1 MQNPA
6 AIPRLCIEAEKTPAV
21 ARNIVARLRPAAK
34 KRLVLCAHFDT
45 KINTPG
51 ASDNGG
57 GVAILLGL
65 AERLSKLETG
75 LGLELVAFNGEEYL
89 PMGDDEYMRRAE
101 PYFQSI
107 QCAINFDGA
116 GTLLG
121 ATSIAAF
128 DETGR
133 LEAKV
138 RPLTEHF
145 PGVVWVEPWPESNHS
160 TFAFRGIPALAFSAV
175 GTRALAHQPFDG
187 LEGMSAA
194 KLEEIASLTEK
205 IIAILK

>member
-1 MQNPA
+1 
-6 AIPRLCIEAEKTPAV
+6 
-21 ARNIVARLRPAAK
+21 
-34 KRLVLCAHFDT
+34 
-45 KINTPG
+45 
-51 ASDNGG
+51 
-57 GVAILLGL
+57 
-65 AERLSKLETG
+65 
-75 LGLELVAFNGEEYL
+75 
-89 PMGDDEYMRRAE
+89 MGDDEYLRRAE

-107 QCAINFDGA
+107 QCAINFDGT

-138 RPLTEHF
+138 RPITENF

-175 GTRALAHQPFDG
+175 GTRTLAHQPFDV
-187 LEGMSAA
+187 LEEMSAG
-194 KLEEIASLTEK
+194 KLEDVARLAE
-205 IIAILK
+205 AIVAHLS